1 MAEPFHPKHG
11 NTVKPALGQYGR
23 NEWAIIG
30 APCETIQQLVS
41 GLCRRLSPVWQI
53 AYVDADHAEGER
65 LKVKEEERLKSSSE
79 GHSRPAI
86 LYTDKI
92 GWHRFDMEAA
102 PDSFRFRHWFHEADA
117 VLVNGN
123 HFAAAHQIVIIDPA
137 KEQSLQRK
145 LDRLSDVQ
153 LVLLKEGVSEWYPFL
168 TDRLA
173 GRKAPVLPLSDT
185 EAIASW
191 MEARL
196 RAVVP
201 PLRGL
206 VLAGGYSKR
215 MGRDKGLI
223 EYHGKPQ
230 REYLADILAG
240 ICVETFISCRPDQ
253 VETIPAGYVA
263 LPDSFLDLGPYSALL
278 SAFRAYADSAW
289 LVIACD
295 LPLLDEATLRHLT
308 AHRQPSRLATAFQSP
323 FDGFPEP
330 LIAIWEP
337 KCYPTML
344 QFLSQGY
351 SCPRKVLINSSVE
364 LLAAP
369 NPDALN
375 NVNRPEEYEQVM
387 LTKESPL

>member
-1 MAEPFHPKHG
+1 MAEPFHQKHG
-11 NTVKPALGQYGR
+11 TTVKPAIGSYGR

-30 APCETIQQLVS
+30 APCGTIQELAS
-41 GLCRRLSPVWQI
+41 DLCRRLSANWRI
-53 AYVDADHAEGER
+53 AFMDADHVAEN
-65 LKVKEEERLKSSSE
+65 LFQPFIS
-79 GHSRPAI
+79 
-86 LYTDKI
+86 YTDKI
-92 GWHRFDMEAA
+92 GWHRFDTVAA
-102 PDSFRFRHWFHEADA
+102 PDSFQFRHWFHEADA

-123 HFAAAHQIVIIDPA
+123 HFAVQRQIVIIDPA
-137 KEQSLQRK
+137 KEHSLQRK
-145 LDRLSDVQ
+145 LDRLTDVQ
-153 LVLLKEGVSEWYPFL
+153 LILLKEGMSEPYPFL
-168 TDRLA
+168 KDHLA
-173 GRKAPVLPLSDT
+173 GSNLPVLPLSDT
-185 EAIASW
+185 EAIAAW
-191 MEARL
+191 MENRL
-196 RAVVP
+196 RTAVP

-230 REYLADILAG
+230 REYLADLLAG

-253 VETIPAGYVA
+253 VETIPAGYAA

-278 SAFRAYADSAW
+278 SAFRAYPDSAW

-323 FDGFPEP
+323 FDTFPEP

-337 KCYPTML
+337 KCYPALL

-364 LLAAP
+364 LLRAP
-369 NPDALN
+369 NPDALK
-375 NVNRPEEYEQVM
+375 NVNHPEEYNEVM